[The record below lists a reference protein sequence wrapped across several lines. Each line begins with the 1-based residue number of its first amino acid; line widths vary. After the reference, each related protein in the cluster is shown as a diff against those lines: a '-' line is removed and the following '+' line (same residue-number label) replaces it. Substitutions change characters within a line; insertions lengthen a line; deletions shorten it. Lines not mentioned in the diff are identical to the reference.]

1 MGVGRARIK
10 NDDPRPSAT
19 RDADGVAPATVP
31 AVGELD
37 RKPWDIRS
45 VDATIRPSGLFE
57 AAELP
62 APTADPVTHYS
73 PGFEM
78 RVEPLRTASATESC
92 FGPDAK

>member
-1 MGVGRARIK
+1 VG
-10 NDDPRPSAT
+10 
-19 RDADGVAPATVP
+19 
-31 AVGELD
+31 
-37 RKPWDIRS
+37 
-45 VDATIRPSGLFE
+45 ATIRPSGLFE